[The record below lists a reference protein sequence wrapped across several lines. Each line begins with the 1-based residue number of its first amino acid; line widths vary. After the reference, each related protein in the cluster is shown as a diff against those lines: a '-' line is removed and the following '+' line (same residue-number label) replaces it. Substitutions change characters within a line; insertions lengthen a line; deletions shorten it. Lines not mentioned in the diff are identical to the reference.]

1 MRIFLFSTLFLS
13 LICGQSACHSNKTSS
28 SLKKNN
34 VIVDSLSLHYAKGF
48 ILEEHPGYKSLIVNN
63 PWDTTSVLVK
73 YYLVKDTS
81 TTVPKDGIKIKI
93 PIASIAA
100 TSCTHY
106 EFLTLL
112 NEIESITAICNSDRV
127 YNSPIKER
135 FSAGKITDL
144 GDNFNMN
151 LEKLYSVR
159 PEVIMVSGYEQND
172 KYSKLIEK
180 SGIPVLYN
188 QEWKETTLLGRAEW
202 IKFVAAFY
210 DKSELADSIFE
221 DIENRYRSIAM
232 KAGGQKNRPNIL
244 SGGDFRGTWYLPGG
258 QSYMANMYRDAG
270 ADYFY
275 SEDRNTASISF
286 TFESVLNNF
295 ITADYWFGAPYYTL
309 EELKDADARYT
320 YFTAYKK
327 QQVYHFNKRR
337 NSPGSSDFWESAIA
351 RPDLLLADVIK
362 IIHPELLPE
371 HELFYIEK
379 LKVD

>member
-1 MRIFLFSTLFLS
+1 MRTFLLFTLLLS
-13 LICGQSACHSNKTSS
+13 LIWGQSACHSDKTSA

-34 VIVDSLSLHYAKGF
+34 AIPDSLSLHHAKGF
-48 ILEEHPGYKSLIVNN
+48 ALEELPNHKLVIVYN
-63 PWDTTSVLVK
+63 PWDTASILAK

-81 TTVPKDGIKIKI
+81 VTVPNDGIKIKI
-93 PIASIAA
+93 PIPSIAA

-112 NEIESITAICNSDRV
+112 DEVESITAICNSDRV
-127 YNSPIKER
+127 YNSLIAAR
-135 FSAGKITDL
+135 FSAGKMTDL
-144 GDNFNMN
+144 GDNFNIN
-151 LEKLYSVR
+151 LERLFSVR
-159 PEVIMVSGYEQND
+159 PEVVMVSGYEQND
-172 KYSKLIEK
+172 KYSKMIEK

-188 QEWKETTLLGRAEW
+188 QEWRETTLLGRAEW
-202 IKFVAAFY
+202 IKFIAAFY

-221 DIENRYRSIAM
+221 DIENRYRAIST
-232 KAGGQKNRPNIL
+232 KVQGEKNRPKIL

-258 QSYMANMYRDAG
+258 QSYMADMYRDAG

-275 SEDRNTASISF
+275 SENKNTASLSF

-295 ITADYWFGAPYYTL
+295 IAADYWFNAPYYTWK
-309 EELKDADARYT
+309 ELKDADERYT
-320 YFTAYKK
+320 YFAAYGK
-327 QQVYHFNKRR
+327 QQIYHFNKRR
-337 NSPGSSDFWESAIA
+337 SPSGSSDFWESAIA

-379 LKVD
+379 LK